1 MSTSASDMGDYQPVT
16 PEETVN
22 KLPLLHV
29 SEGEIKKDAPAALRY
44 LNKTN
49 NTDLVTI
56 LGLEGLGEN

>member
-1 MSTSASDMGDYQPVT
+1 MSSAADMGDHPPVT

-22 KLPLLHV
+22 SLPLLT
-29 SEGEIKKDAPAALRY
+29 ETEQQIRDDAPAALRY

-49 NTDLVTI
+49 NNDLATI